1 MARRIAPD
9 AEKTEKIERSQNM
22 NEEPFKCNMRTPE
35 PYEKVRCGHAHE
47 ERFAG
52 QKEKRVFHAKSPPQ
66 AINRVAGFAM
76 KFKIQTLQ
84 NSLGESRSSSRERN
98 RFKPPELPWLHF

>member
-1 MARRIAPD
+1 M
-9 AEKTEKIERSQNM
+9 K
-22 NEEPFKCNMRTPE
+22 EEPFKCNMRTPE

-76 KFKIQTLQ
+76 KF
-84 NSLGESRSSSRERN
+84 
-98 RFKPPELPWLHF
+98 